1 MYVTQKVCD
10 EAVDDSLAELKIIPD
25 QFGTGK
31 MIKKFFTA
39 LYVDENILYFN
50 EDSVNI
56 VFNCNGMGVLDI
68 DVNNINIDNNFDGDG
83 ADTLILIRLLPSHIK
98 FEKRK
103 PLKNYK

>member
-1 MYVTQKVCD
+1 MYITQKVCD

-31 MIKKFFTA
+31 MFKNFFTA
-39 LYVDENILYFN
+39 LYVDENIFYFN
-50 EDSVNI
+50 EDSDNI
-56 VFNCNGMGVLDI
+56 VFNCNGMGVLNI

>member
-1 MYVTQKVCD
+1 
-10 EAVDDSLAELKIIPD
+10 
-25 QFGTGK
+25 

-83 ADTLILIRLLPSHIK
+83 ADTLILIRLLPWHIK